1 MGFNLLI
8 SPVTT
13 DSKEETDKVTRQH
26 SNIPENHG
34 FYIYIHIQI
43 QIKKPPPHPL
53 EALCSRYAEP
63 SKQRPENVGGTSTK
77 GELKNLLILIRE
89 SV

>member
-34 FYIYIHIQI
+34 FLYIYTHTNTN
-43 QIKKPPPHPL
+43 KKAPPPPTRSPL
-53 EALCSRYAEP
+53 LSLR
-63 SKQRPENVGGTSTK
+63 GT
-77 GELKNLLILIRE
+77 
-89 SV
+89 